1 MKKNAQ
7 ASWIQGVAVAG
18 LIASSAAAQTV
29 VYNNTETPL
38 NSYFA
43 SLREFG
49 DQITVSGGGFI
60 ADTFQFEYFAT
71 GLSGGEKAT
80 IRFYDNNG
88 APAGPSNAQS
98 PGEILW
104 ISPEF
109 PIANG
114 NFPIT
119 ITDLRDLNIALPASF
134 TWTVRT
140 TGVTDG
146 EVFGLKLYDP
156 PTVGSSLDDIWRF
169 GNDGWELVQIPGST
183 ANFGALLVA
192 VPEPSVGALL
202 GLGGLALLLRRRSQ
216 GR

>member
-49 DQITVSGGGFI
+49 DQVTISGGGFI

-71 GLSGGEKAT
+71 GLSGGEKAFV
-80 IRFYDNNG
+80 RFYANNG
-88 APAGPSNAQS
+88 VPVNELGTQAPGQ
-98 PGEILW
+98 ILW
-104 ISPEF
+104 ESPA
-109 PIANG
+109 IDLANG

-119 ITDLRDLNIALPASF
+119 ITDLAGLNIALPQSF

-156 PTVGSSLDDIWRF
+156 PSVGSSFDDLWRF
-169 GNDGWELVQIPGST
+169 GTDGWELVQIPGST

-192 VPEPSVGALL
+192 VPEPGTGLL
-202 GLGGLALLLRRRSQ
+202 FGLGAAALFLRRRSS
-216 GR
+216 R